1 MNNITSTLICVLVGI
16 GISSVVLGVID
27 LISNIKRHRSLV
39 RYNRNNK
46 RILTD
51 EENESHINQNLIV
64 IRDNHSPVEQANA
77 FISLMELRYILVNV
91 ISNEGNKYCD
101 DNQLKSAREA
111 LKNKRILS
119 KFSELEGHYE

>member
-77 FISLMELRYILVNV
+77 FISLMELN
-91 ISNEGNKYCD
+91 
-101 DNQLKSAREA
+101 LKALKEA
-111 LKNKRILS
+111 L
-119 KFSELEGHYE
+119 G